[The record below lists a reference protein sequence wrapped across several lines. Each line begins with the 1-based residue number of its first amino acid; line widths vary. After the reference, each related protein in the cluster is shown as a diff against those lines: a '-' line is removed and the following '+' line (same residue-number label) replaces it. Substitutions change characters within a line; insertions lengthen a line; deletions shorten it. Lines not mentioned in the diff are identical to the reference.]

1 MKLSLHRA
9 IVTSVVLCCAF
20 ALGLSR
26 TATSAQEHPGR
37 EHPGREHPGREH
49 PGKEYPEQPK
59 KGVIPAREL
68 TGQEIHDG
76 IQEHIDKKLK
86 ANNNLFP
93 ITDNVTKQKLN
104 LQFVK
109 VHDDKVSIISPK
121 KKGETKTY
129 FACTDFKEPAAGT
142 AYDIDFWMKLQ
153 PNGKLKVVDTRIHK
167 VDGQPRYTYKNDEI
181 VDIKLNEKG

>member
-1 MKLSLHRA
+1 MKLSLRRA
-9 IVTSVVLCCAF
+9 IVPSVVLCCAL

-26 TATSAQEHPGR
+26 AATYAQEHPGK
-37 EHPGREHPGREH
+37 EH
-49 PGKEYPEQPK
+49 PGKEHPGKEHPGQTK
-59 KGVIPAREL
+59 KDVTSAREL

-76 IQEHIDKKLK
+76 IQAHIDGILK
-86 ANNNLFP
+86 AKNNLFP
-93 ITDNVTKQKLN
+93 ITDTVTKQNLK

-129 FACTDFKEPAAGT
+129 FACTDFKDPATGT
-142 AYDIDFWMKLQ
+142 TYDIDFWMKLQ

-167 VDGQPRYTYKNDEI
+167 VGGQPRYTYKNDEI
-181 VDIKLNEKG
+181 VDIKLTEKG